1 MEESNSIIALVGRSF
16 RFAWKVLERIVKSI
30 QVIIFLVFI
39 VIIVAALRNLSGG
52 GISVPES
59 AALVVAPSGF
69 LVEQPEGEPLD
80 IALSEMQ
87 EGEGQTV
94 VRNVVDSLR
103 RAATDDRIQVV
114 VLLTDGLQ
122 GGGLSKEQAI
132 GAALDEFKASGKR
145 VVAMGDNYNQSQYY
159 LAARADEVYMHDF
172 GFVLIE
178 GFGYFKTYFADAIE
192 KLKVDVNV
200 FRVGE
205 FKSFVE
211 PYLRNDMSEEDK
223 EASKRWLE
231 SLWAIYKRD
240 VLQAREIDAAVFD
253 AYATD
258 PSETLEAANGDAA
271 AAALETGLI
280 DGVMDHHEF
289 RRYII
294 DIVGENPD
302 EPGEFQ
308 YIDYRSYLT
317 ATDMEQSI
325 DTGQGPK
332 VAVIVAS
339 GNIVDGEAAPG
350 TIGSASLNEL
360 IRKAANDEEVAALVL
375 RVDSPGGSMFASEV
389 VLDQLQEVRAQ
400 GKPVVASMSSVA
412 ASGGYYISMAANEIW
427 AAESTISGSIGV
439 GAIFPTFQRSIGS
452 LGVNID
458 GIGTTEFAGQLSP
471 VRELGKDARRLL
483 DISVRSAYDVFI
495 GKVAEARS
503 MEADRVDEI
512 AQGRVWIGG
521 DALELGLVDN
531 IGDIDEAIGAAAELA
546 GIGEEDYRVEYVQ
559 RQLSPAELVLLQYAR
574 LLGAVFGYADA
585 GQGSAVKLLQG
596 WLMSLERELGAF
608 AGWNDPR
615 GIYYHCLCELR

>member
-1 MEESNSIIALVGRSF
+1 MEESNSIIALAGRVF

-52 GISVPES
+52 GITVPES

-80 IALSEMQ
+80 IALAEMQ
-87 EGEGQTV
+87 EGDGQTV
-94 VRNVVDSLR
+94 VRNVVDSLK
-103 RAATDDRIQVV
+103 RAAADERIRIV
-114 VLLTDGLQ
+114 VLLTDSLQ
-122 GGGLSKEQAI
+122 GGGLSKQQAI
-132 GAALDEFKASGKR
+132 GAALDEFRASGKR
-145 VVAMGDNYNQSQYY
+145 VIAMGDSYNQSQYY

-231 SLWAIYKRD
+231 SLWTIYKRD
-240 VLQAREIDAAVFD
+240 VLQARDIDAEAFD

-271 AAALETGLI
+271 VAALETGLI

-289 RRYII
+289 RKYII

-317 ATDMEQSI
+317 ATEIEQPSN
-325 DTGQGPK
+325 TGAGPK

-360 IRKAANDEEVAALVL
+360 IRQAANDQDVAALVL
-375 RVDSPGGSMFASEV
+375 QVDSPGGSMFASEV
-389 VLDQLQEVRAQ
+389 VLDQLQQVRAQ

-427 AAESTISGSIGV
+427 AAETHHFRFHWRRRY
-439 GAIFPTFQRSIGS
+439 FPDLPAQHR
-452 LGVNID
+452 L
-458 GIGTTEFAGQLSP
+458 
-471 VRELGKDARRLL
+471 ARRQRRRHRH
-483 DISVRSAYDVFI
+483 DGVCRAIKPRS
-495 GKVAEARS
+495 G
-503 MEADRVDEI
+503 
-512 AQGRVWIGG
+512 
-521 DALELGLVDN
+521 
-531 IGDIDEAIGAAAELA
+531 
-546 GIGEEDYRVEYVQ
+546 
-559 RQLSPAELVLLQYAR
+559 
-574 LLGAVFGYADA
+574 A
-585 GQGSAVKLLQG
+585 GQGCASAHGYQ
-596 WLMSLERELGAF
+596 RALGV
-608 AGWNDPR
+608 
-615 GIYYHCLCELR
+615 